1 MVDKSLNGVVP
12 NNFYMDD
19 FLISLSDEESLVRLS
34 LSLISCLK
42 TCGFTLTIWV
52 LNSKFL
58 LENIPS
64 SELCPKFINLD
75 LNSQP
80 I

>member
-12 NNFYMDD
+12 KNFYMDD
-19 FLISLSDEESLVRLS
+19 FLSSLSDEESLVRLS
-34 LSLISCLK
+34 LPLISCLK
-42 TCGFTLTIWV
+42 TCGFRLTIWV

-64 SELCPKFINLD
+64 SELS
-75 LNSQP
+75 LNS
-80 I
+80 